1 MDIIRPFIGILKY
14 FINFLK
20 LFIMAKRTQ
29 ESANLEKVS
38 AQVTLALE
46 TPTTKEEL
54 FKVHKSELNAQGV
67 VELSDENFRN
77 FSADSARVYTFG
89 GYSFVIDEKLTG
101 FGSGKKTVYT
111 GRLKAQDGSETT
123 FSKVDI
129 TKLKALCG
137 CEYKR
142 YKVSYEDGW
151 LVYDEKQ
158 IEVVADKKT
167 ELFRK
172 DLGRVADSANK
183 VGLVGFSYEDCEAL
197 VLAFAEAAK
206 VYAKKVLFQ
215 HEAEKQRKEKES
227 KEAAERKSNA
237 KKAAG
242 LSNEALLAELK
253 KRGLI

>member
-1 MDIIRPFIGILKY
+1 MT
-14 FINFLK
+14 
-20 LFIMAKRTQ
+20 KRSQ
-29 ESANLEKVS
+29 KSANLEKVN
-38 AQVTLALE
+38 AQAIIALE

-54 FKVHKSELNAQGV
+54 FKEHKNEVNAEGV

-77 FSADSARVYTFG
+77 FSADSNRIYTFG
-89 GYSFVIDEKLTG
+89 GHSFVIDEKLTG
-101 FGSGKKTVYT
+101 YGSGKKTVYT

-123 FSKVDI
+123 FDKVDI

-142 YKVSYEDGW
+142 HKVSYEDGW

-183 VGLVGFSYEDCEAL
+183 VGLVGFSYEDCEAM

-206 VYAKKVLFQ
+206 GYAKKVLFQ
-215 HEAEKQRKEKES
+215 HEAEKQRKEKEA
-227 KEAAERKSNA
+227 KEAAERKSNE

-242 LSNEALLAELK
+242 LSDAALLAELK